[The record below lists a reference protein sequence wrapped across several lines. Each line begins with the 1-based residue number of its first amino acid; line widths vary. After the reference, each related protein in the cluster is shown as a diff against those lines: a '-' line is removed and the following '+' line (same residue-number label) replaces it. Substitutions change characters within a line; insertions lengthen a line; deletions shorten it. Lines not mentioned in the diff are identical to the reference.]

1 MFDPEIFPVLVALI
15 DDIEKPA
22 EEDEDDVSD
31 DNSSIFD
38 NTSIASE

>member
-22 EEDEDDVSD
+22 EEDGDDVSD